1 MSRPPAQRQLSASVA
16 KPPLPAPP
24 PPLGPAR
31 PRPPRVARIAA
42 WTEHLTGPAP
52 DPAPLCACLPPPL
65 ARCAATCLCT
75 TSRATAGGA
84 STPAPA
90 ASAEWSS
97 PTMVR
102 SRLPGDAYQPLF
114 PLVPSSRPCSR
125 MSILAA
131 TEPACTPSRCKPGP
145 TTARLAV
152 AAAPAGK
159 VFLINE
165 AGAELQQYTGT
176 GVTNK

>member
-1 MSRPPAQRQLSASVA
+1 
-16 KPPLPAPP
+16 
-24 PPLGPAR
+24 
-31 PRPPRVARIAA
+31 
-42 WTEHLTGPAP
+42 
-52 DPAPLCACLPPPL
+52 
-65 ARCAATCLCT
+65 
-75 TSRATAGGA
+75 
-84 STPAPA
+84 
-90 ASAEWSS
+90 
-97 PTMVR
+97 
-102 SRLPGDAYQPLF
+102 
-114 PLVPSSRPCSR
+114 